1 MLGTALRR
9 RRKALGL
16 TLQQLA
22 QRIAADSGNLSR
34 IERGTQGV
42 SASMLQ
48 RLCSALDCTPAALY
62 ANAESQSTSPASA
75 VSRHNLAEPQAFVR
89 WFRSVAPYIHAFGG
103 RTFVIAFGGEVVD
116 EGQFVAL
123 AHDLNLLASLEVRLV
138 LVHGARPQIESRLRR
153 AKIESRYVAG
163 LRVTD
168 KATME
173 AVKEANGA
181 IRVEIEALL
190 SMGLVNSPMA
200 GSDIRVASGNFVTA
214 RPLGVREG
222 VDLQHTGEVRKVD
235 AVGIRKRLDDGELVL
250 LSPLGYSPT
259 GEAFNLTLEDVAA
272 SAAIALDAD
281 KLIFL
286 MDTVGVHNLRGELLR
301 EMTAEKARNLLRHTQ
316 KDGAINITED
326 ERYYLPPAIHAC
338 DHGVARTH
346 LICRHTDGAILQEL
360 FTHEG
365 IGTMITEMPLESM
378 RQAEIGDVGGLLQLI
393 EPLETEGIL
402 VKRER
407 ERLEMEIDNFFVME
421 HDGLIIGCAALY
433 PFSDESQAELA
444 CMVVHP
450 SFQGGGRGERLLHFC
465 EEEAL
470 KRGIRSLFVL
480 TTRTAHWFVER
491 GFIEASVDALPPA
504 KQQLYNY
511 QRRSKVFIK
520 QL

>member
-1 MLGTALRR
+1 MIGSALRR
-9 RRKALGL
+9 RRKSLGL
-16 TLQQLA
+16 TLQSLA
-22 QRIAADSGNLSR
+22 ERIGADSGNLSR
-34 IERGTQGV
+34 IERGAQGL
-42 SASMLQ
+42 SESMLS
-48 RLCSALDCTPAALY
+48 RLCAAMDCTPALLY
-62 ANAESQSTSPASA
+62 ASAEISSPTPASTLG
-75 VSRHNLAEPQAFVR
+75 HQELAEPQAFVR

-123 AHDLNLLASLEVRLV
+123 AHDLNLLASLNVRLV
-138 LVHGARPQIESRLRR
+138 LIHGSRPQIESRLKR
-153 AKIESRYVAG
+153 ARIESRYVAG
-163 LRVTD
+163 RRVTD
-168 KATME
+168 RATME
-173 AVKEANGA
+173 AVKEANGS

-214 RPLGVREG
+214 RPLGVHDG
-222 VDLQHTGEVRKVD
+222 VDLQHTGEVRKID

-259 GEAFNLTLEDVAA
+259 GETFNLTLEDVAA
-272 SAAIALDAD
+272 STAIALDAD

-286 MDTVGVHNLRGELLR
+286 MDTSGVQNLRGELLR
-301 EMTAEKARNLLRHTQ
+301 EMTSEKARNFLRHTQ
-316 KDGAINITED
+316 GKEAINITED
-326 ERYYLPPAIHAC
+326 ERFFLPSAIRAC

-378 RQAEIGDVGGLLQLI
+378 RQAEISDVGGLLNLI
-393 EPLETEGIL
+393 EPLEAEGIL

-407 ERLEMEIDNFFVME
+407 ERLEMEIGHFFVME

-433 PFSDESQAELA
+433 PFTDESQAELA
-444 CMVVHP
+444 CMAVQP
-450 SFQGGGRGERLLHFC
+450 AFRGGGRGERLLHFC
-465 EEEAL
+465 EQEAK
-470 KRGIRSLFVL
+470 KRGIKTLFVL

-491 GFIEASVDALPPA
+491 GFIEANVNVLPQA

-511 QRRSKVFIK
+511 QRSSKVFIK